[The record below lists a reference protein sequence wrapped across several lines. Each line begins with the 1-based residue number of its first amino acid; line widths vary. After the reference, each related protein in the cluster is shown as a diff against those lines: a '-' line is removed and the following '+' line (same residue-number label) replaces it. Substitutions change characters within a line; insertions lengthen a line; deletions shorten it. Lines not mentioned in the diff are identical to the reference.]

1 MESAGL
7 SQSAA
12 FSLYLPRRAGGKA
25 TYLLYLDESGNPE
38 DPEDRHFVIGGLA
51 VFERVTFW
59 LNKAV
64 DDVQA
69 KHFPGRPPIEF
80 HASHIRAGKGFWRGV
95 EEPVRD
101 AVLQDLACG
110 ISAANDPG
118 VRLFACIV
126 EKTSAL
132 YGDDAVKSATE
143 QVCKRF
149 DTFLARRANE
159 SNDKQRG
166 LLVFAESAYKPR
178 AKTWV
183 RGFRELGTKWGIL
196 RNLSDTPYFAP
207 ANENRLLQLADF
219 IAHAMFLLYERRN
232 AALARDL
239 VRRFDERDG
248 ILHGLVHM
256 SEARGSGCL
265 CPACVSRRAPGQ
277 FGPWL

>member
-110 ISAANDPG
+110 ISAANDSARSTSSWRCCG
-118 VRLFACIV
+118 RTRLRRPDTHRLRRGRLRLRRPD
-126 EKTSAL
+126 TSRL
-132 YGDDAVKSATE
+132 
-143 QVCKRF
+143 
-149 DTFLARRANE
+149 RRGKA
-159 SNDKQRG
+159 G
-166 LLVFAESAYKPR
+166 
-178 AKTWV
+178 
-183 RGFRELGTKWGIL
+183 
-196 RNLSDTPYFAP
+196 
-207 ANENRLLQLADF
+207 
-219 IAHAMFLLYERRN
+219 
-232 AALARDL
+232 
-239 VRRFDERDG
+239 
-248 ILHGLVHM
+248 
-256 SEARGSGCL
+256 
-265 CPACVSRRAPGQ
+265 
-277 FGPWL
+277 